1 MTRADPL
8 THRRS
13 DTEKFGRSRGRLFD
27 LWEMRMTPEELRA
40 KVEELRALI
49 ADKLAELEE
58 EPNWGSEDEREELVQ
73 ALDDLVVQGEAL
85 SELLQEGT

>member
-1 MTRADPL
+1 
-8 THRRS
+8 
-13 DTEKFGRSRGRLFD
+13 
-27 LWEMRMTPEELRA
+27 MTPEEL
-40 KVEELRALI
+40 KTKIEELRTII

-85 SELLQEGT
+85 SELLQEM

>member
-1 MTRADPL
+1 
-8 THRRS
+8 
-13 DTEKFGRSRGRLFD
+13 
-27 LWEMRMTPEELRA
+27 MTPEEL
-40 KVEELRALI
+40 KTKIEELRTLI

-85 SELLQEGT
+85 SELLQEM

>member
-1 MTRADPL
+1 
-8 THRRS
+8 
-13 DTEKFGRSRGRLFD
+13 
-27 LWEMRMTPEELRA
+27 MTPEELKA
-40 KVEELRALI
+40 KIEELRTVI

-58 EPNWGSEDEREELVQ
+58 DPNWASEDEREELVQ

>member
-1 MTRADPL
+1 MTL
-8 THRRS
+8 
-13 DTEKFGRSRGRLFD
+13 
-27 LWEMRMTPEELRA
+27 EELRA
-40 KVEELRALI
+40 KVEELRTLI

-73 ALDDLVVQGEAL
+73 ALDDLIVQGEAL

>member
-1 MTRADPL
+1 
-8 THRRS
+8 
-13 DTEKFGRSRGRLFD
+13 
-27 LWEMRMTPEELRA
+27 MTPEELKT
-40 KVEELRALI
+40 KVEELRTLI

-85 SELLQEGT
+85 SELLQEGA

>member
-1 MTRADPL
+1 
-8 THRRS
+8 
-13 DTEKFGRSRGRLFD
+13 
-27 LWEMRMTPEELRA
+27 MTPEELKA
-40 KVEELRALI
+40 KIEELRTAI

-58 EPNWGSEDEREELVQ
+58 DPNWASEDEREELVQ

>member
-1 MTRADPL
+1 
-8 THRRS
+8 
-13 DTEKFGRSRGRLFD
+13 LFD
-27 LWEMRMTPEELRA
+27 LEEMRMTPEEMRA

-49 ADKLAELEE
+49 AEKLAELEE

-73 ALDDLVVQGEAL
+73 ALDDLIVQGEAL

>member
-1 MTRADPL
+1 
-8 THRRS
+8 
-13 DTEKFGRSRGRLFD
+13 
-27 LWEMRMTPEELRA
+27 MTPEELKA
-40 KVEELRALI
+40 KIEELRTII

-58 EPNWGSEDEREELVQ
+58 DPGWASEDEREELVQ

>member
-1 MTRADPL
+1 
-8 THRRS
+8 
-13 DTEKFGRSRGRLFD
+13 
-27 LWEMRMTPEELRA
+27 MRMTPEELRA